1 MPNLPRVLSMPPRHH
16 APREFDGSL
25 VRHEM
30 YVFLDVVWLA
40 RVLKPLLNHKAQESY
55 NGSVKL
61 GDTGDTCI
69 TLRNQVH
76 IALWGR
82 LKGEGILEPTL
93 AQAMWPAGL
102 SEYVLPTL
110 VSLGL
115 AFSLGNDPA
124 GGLVVLLRL
133 KSGRPARVGIV
144 MDTFRSKN
152 TPVLTASWKFFL
164 GVPPGAIEKVLTRCC
179 SIGGV
184 RAFWRFGVLVH
195 GRFGDEGGSSGI
207 FAVVLEYSQGGNELT
222 AQFYGD
228 MSNPA
233 PWVALSYVMSAVRFM
248 LSEFPGLGSKGSL
261 RCPQHGNAMP
271 LTTAVSLGL
280 SLSDIARV
288 PTSILGSFVDWTQ
301 SDLPALTVYHVYI

>member
-1 MPNLPRVLSMPPRHH
+1 MPPRRR
-16 APREFDGSL
+16 ACREFDGSL

-30 YVFLDVVWLA
+30 FVFLDVVWLA
-40 RVLKPLLNHKAQESY
+40 RVLKPLLNHKDEESY

-69 TLRNQVH
+69 TLRDPLD
-76 IALWGR
+76 IASWCR
-82 LKGEGILEPTL
+82 LKGEGILEPRL

-110 VSLGL
+110 LSLGL

-133 KSGRPARVGIV
+133 KSGRPARVGKV

-152 TPVLTASWKFFL
+152 APVFTASWKFFL

-195 GRFGDEGGSSGI
+195 GSFGDGGGSSGI
-207 FAVVLEYSQGGNELT
+207 FAVVLEYSSIGNELT
-222 AQFYGD
+222 AQCYGD
-228 MSNPA
+228 VSNPA
-233 PWVALSYVMSAVRFM
+233 PWVALSYAISAVRVM
-248 LSEFPGLGSKGSL
+248 LLEFPGLRSKGSL
-261 RCPQHGNAMP
+261 RCPQHGDAMP
-271 LTTAVSLGL
+271 LTTTVSPCFL
-280 SLSDIARV
+280 
-288 PTSILGSFVDWTQ
+288 TSHGCPPKF
-301 SDLPALTVYHVYI
+301 